1 MKIEEIDKNFKT
13 ADLGGTPVNF
23 YNACTAP
30 FVIEGF
36 AWRKDGE
43 TTFYRLPRNFTKDDV
58 NEGALYL
65 ANNTSGG
72 MIRFRTNSPYIAIR
86 AKLVYSADMNHMPR
100 AGSAGFDIYRG
111 RHHVGTAQPSRDQ
124 AAMEQILCQNPLP
137 GKMGDFTVNMPLY
150 GGCADIEIG
159 LAPGAKLLPPKA
171 HKVKLPVLFYGSSIT
186 QGGCASRPGN
196 MYPSHLCRAVDAP
209 QINLGFS
216 GSGKGEIAVAKAIAS
231 VPLAAF
237 VMDYDHNAPN
247 VEHLEKTHEKFFK
260 AIRKKQPLVP
270 IIIMS
275 KCDIYP
281 EFKNGTYADSC
292 KRKAVIYKTYEN
304 AIKAGDKHVYFID
317 GEVLFGKSER
327 TTCTVDRCHP
337 NDYGFFMMYK
347 AVLPVLKKALAEA
360 E

>member
-1 MKIEEIDKNFKT
+1 MKIEDIDKNFKP
-13 ADLGGTPVNF
+13 ADLGGKPVNF
-23 YNACTAP
+23 YNAAAAP

-36 AWRKDGE
+36 AWRKEGE
-43 TTFYRLPRNFTKDDV
+43 NTFFRLPRNFTKDDV

-72 MIRFRTNSPYIAIR
+72 AIRFRTDSDYIAIR
-86 AKLVYSADMNHMPR
+86 AKLVDPGDMSHMPR

-111 RHHVGTAQPSRDQ
+111 KLHVGTVCPGSGQKNV
-124 AAMEQILCQNPLP
+124 EQIIATNQLP
-137 GKMGDFTVNMPLY
+137 GEMGDYIINMPLY
-150 GGCADIEIG
+150 GGCADVEIG
-159 LAPGAKLLPPKA
+159 IAPGAKLLPPKA
-171 HKVKLPVLFYGSSIT
+171 HKVKLPILFYGSSIT

-196 MYPSHLCRAVDAP
+196 MYPSLLCRAVDAP

-247 VEHLEKTHEKFFK
+247 VEHLKNTHEKFFK
-260 AIRKKQPLVP
+260 AIRKKQPNLP

-281 EFKNGTYADSC
+281 EFPNGTYTDGC
-292 KRKAVIYKTYEN
+292 NRKSVIYKTYEN

-317 GEVLFGKSER
+317 GEKLFGKADR
-327 TTCTVDRCHP
+327 TACAVDRCHS
-337 NDYGFFMMYK
+337 NDYGFHMMYET
-347 AVLPVLKKALAEA
+347 VLPVLKKALKEA